1 MAFRVVWP
9 GRFGEDSSQL
19 MDGLEGARLIADAL
33 TSYLKIVYVIDAET
47 NEIVYSRRHDSETRL
62 RAAAHRIWTQR
73 SLLVKLTH
81 RPRSVQSRKSSA
93 VNSGFPHLLSLS
105 GRH

>member
-9 GRFGEDSSQL
+9 GRSGEDSSQL
-19 MDGLEGARLIADAL
+19 IDGLEGARLIADAL

-47 NEIVYSRRHDSETRL
+47 NEIAYSRRHDPETRL
-62 RAAAHRIWTQR
+62 RSIARRMWTQG
-73 SLLVKLTH
+73 SVLVKLTH
-81 RPRSVQSRKSSA
+81 RPHSVQSRKSSA

-105 GRH
+105 GRQ